1 MCHCTTPRALNGLP
15 RSRHGAPNH
24 AVPRAAR
31 RGLARRTDCVGASLL
46 PPLAW
51 GNESNRNGAD
61 RHQPLTLFAN
71 PNRLATDRGRR
82 GGALRGAALCS
93 TEAHRDA
100 DKETAEGFKAL
111 SGMGG
116 ESKEV
121 EMEPGT
127 PSKVRSRCVSVPR
140 CISVCLPLPL
150 APSLSVCLA
159 LGLPPCLCLSPPP
172 CVSSPTLSVVC
183 VCRRRGRRRRKFHRP
198 PRKRPSCSRP
208 PPR

>member
-1 MCHCTTPRALNGLP
+1 MAGVAGSKPGVVATVFYFFKKRESERESGRGCCLGQTATGRQTARQRA
-15 RSRHGAPNH
+15 
-24 AVPRAAR
+24 
-31 RGLARRTDCVGASLL
+31 
-46 PPLAW
+46 
-51 GNESNRNGAD
+51 
-61 RHQPLTLFAN
+61 
-71 PNRLATDRGRR
+71 DRGRR

-140 CISVCLPLPL
+140 CLGASLSASLC
-150 APSLSVCLA
+150 PSPPPLSVCLA
-159 LGLPPCLCLSPPP
+159 LGLPLCLCLSPPP